1 MTDNTTILEEQ
12 RTKNA
17 LEMALLTSGQP
28 LDRRALRHIAGA
40 TANDSIITAA
50 LDELRQDWNTRAL
63 RLIESANGFQFVSRL
78 EYADYLRRLKP
89 QRPPRMSNSL
99 MEVLAIIAYQ
109 QPVTRGD
116 IEQLRGVSVSSAQIA
131 FLEEQEWIEE
141 IGRRATPGRP
151 VLYATTKIFL
161 DDLGLSSLDD
171 LPPLG
176 GTESDNDGDATTEK
190 PDSNPDD
197 EPKNS

>member
-1 MTDNTTILEEQ
+1 MTDITTDEQ

-17 LEMALLTSGQP
+17 LEMALLTAGQP
-28 LDRRALRHIAGA
+28 LDRRALRH
-40 TANDSIITAA
+40 
-50 LDELRQDWNTRAL
+50 
-63 RLIESANGFQFVSRL
+63 

-89 QRPPRMSNSL
+89 QRPPRLSSSL
-99 MEVLAIIAYQ
+99 LEILAIIAYR

-116 IEQLRGVSVSSAQIA
+116 IEQLRGISVSSAQIA

-141 IGRRATPGRP
+141 VGKRATPGRP

-171 LPPLG
+171 LPLL
-176 GTESDNDGDATTEK
+176 GDADVNVNE
-190 PDSNPDD
+190 
-197 EPKNS
+197 EEAELKNNTREDQ